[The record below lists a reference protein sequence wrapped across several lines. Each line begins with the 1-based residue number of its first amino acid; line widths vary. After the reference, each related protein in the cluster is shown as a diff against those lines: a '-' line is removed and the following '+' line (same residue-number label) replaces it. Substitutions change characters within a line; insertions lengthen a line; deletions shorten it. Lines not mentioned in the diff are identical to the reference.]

1 MGEAT
6 WDADATVDAARRKLQ
21 ESLLVE
27 TEIGLDQQGRL
38 TVDRGSTRAFL
49 EFIPRADRQLV
60 YVTITAPVAF
70 YVPLSPDLY
79 EYVARKADQWYFGHL
94 AMSPYP
100 LESEHSN
107 MAFVYVAD
115 AFVAEFA
122 QPQDVVLR
130 TFGVINAADSIDED
144 FTQKFGG
151 TRYADS

>member
-6 WDADATVDAARRKLQ
+6 WDADAAVDAARRKVQ

-38 TVDRGSTRAFL
+38 TVDRGSTRVFL
-49 EFIPRADRQLV
+49 ECIPRPDRQLV
-60 YVTITAPVAF
+60 YVTLTAPVAF
-70 YVPLSPDLY
+70 YVPLSPGLF

-94 AMSPYP
+94 ALSPYP
-100 LESEHSN
+100 ADSEHDGL
-107 MAFVYVAD
+107 AFVYIAD
-115 AFVAEFA
+115 TLVAEFA
-122 QPQDVVLR
+122 QPADVVLR